1 MNSLSSNPY
10 KIAYLVTVPMV
21 AKVFLSHQICT
32 LSKMYRVTLITNL
45 KEQGDLLNW
54 VPDNVEVIDMPISRE
69 INLIS
74 DLKVL
79 FLLIKLFYKSN
90 FSLVHSVSP
99 KAGLLAMLA
108 SFMTQVPVRLHTFT
122 GQVWVT
128 KHGIGKRLLRWL
140 DRLINSLA
148 TIVLIDSRSQQDFL
162 IENKVVKKTSSIV
175 LGEGSISGVDLDRF
189 RVDPIARKQIRLDL
203 ETPDNA
209 IVFLFLGRI
218 KKEKGILE
226 LADAFSRVHQ
236 KYRNTELWIVG
247 PDEDS
252 LHYILEEITGI
263 HLIPFTTSPEKY
275 MAASDVLCLPS
286 HREGFGSVIIEAG
299 ACGIPSIGSNIYGLN
314 DAIVDGETGILIPLK
329 LVNELESAMGLLVND
344 RKLRQKMGKAACKR
358 SASKFSQDILT
369 EQLVDLYKD
378 LLKGHTHKALG

>member
-1 MNSLSSNPY
+1 
-10 KIAYLVTVPMV
+10 MV

-32 LSKMYRVTLITNL
+32 LSKMYRVTLVANL
-45 KEQGDLLNW
+45 KEQGNLLDW
-54 VPDNVEVIDMPISRE
+54 VPDNVEIIDIPICRE

-79 FLLIKLFYKSN
+79 FLLMKFFYKSN

-108 SFMTQVPVRLHTFT
+108 SFMTKVPVRLHTFT
-122 GQVWVT
+122 GQVWAT
-128 KHGIGKRLLRWL
+128 KHGAGKRLLRWL
-140 DRLINSLA
+140 DRLINALA
-148 TIVLIDSRSQQDFL
+148 TIVLIDSRSQQNFL

-189 RVDPIARKQIRLDL
+189 KADPVIREQVRLDL
-203 ETPDNA
+203 ITPENV

-226 LADAFSRVHQ
+226 LANAFSRVHQ
-236 KYRNTELWIVG
+236 KYRNTALWIVG

-252 LHYILEEITGI
+252 LQHKLEKITGI
-263 HLIPFTTSPEKY
+263 HLIPFTNSPEKY
-275 MAASDVLCLPS
+275 MASSDILCLPS
-286 HREGFGSVIIEAG
+286 YREGFGSVIIEAG
-299 ACGIPSIGSNIYGLN
+299 ACGVPSIGSNIYGLN

-329 LVNELESAMGLLVND
+329 SVTELENAMELLVND
-344 RKLRQKMGKAACKR
+344 SKLRHKMGEAARER
-358 SASKFSQDILT
+358 SVSIFSQNILT
-369 EQLVDLYKD
+369 EQLVDLYKS
-378 LLKGHTHKALG
+378 LLQDHVHKTSN

>member
-1 MNSLSSNPY
+1 
-10 KIAYLVTVPMV
+10 
-21 AKVFLSHQICT
+21 
-32 LSKMYRVTLITNL
+32 MYRVTLVTNL
-45 KEQGDLLNW
+45 REQGDLLDW
-54 VPDNVEVIDMPISRE
+54 LPDNVEVIDIPICRE

-79 FLLIKLFYKSN
+79 FLLMKLFYKSN

-128 KHGIGKRLLRWL
+128 KHAIGKRLLRWL

-148 TIVLIDSRSQQDFL
+148 TIVLIDSHSQQDFL
-162 IENKVVKKTSSIV
+162 IENKVVKKTGSIV

-189 RVDPIARKQIRLDL
+189 RADPIVRKQVRLDL

-218 KKEKGILE
+218 KKEKGMLG
-226 LADAFSRVHQ
+226 LAEAFSRIHQ
-236 KYRNTELWIVG
+236 KYKNTMLWIVG

-252 LHYILEEITGI
+252 LRPKLEKITGI
-263 HLIPFTTSPEKY
+263 CLIPFTNSPERY
-275 MAASDVLCLPS
+275 MAASDVFCLPS
-286 HREGFGSVIIEAG
+286 YREGFGSVIIEAG
-299 ACGIPSIGSNIYGLN
+299 ACGIPSIGSNIYGLS
-314 DAIVDGETGILIPLK
+314 DAIVDGETGILISLK
-329 LVNELESAMGLLVND
+329 SVNELESAMELLVND
-344 RKLRQKMGKAACKR
+344 RELCQKMGKAAYERAK
-358 SASKFSQDILT
+358 SMFPQDVLT
-369 EQLVDLYKD
+369 KQLVDLYKD
-378 LLKGHTHKALG
+378 LLQGYAHKLLD

>member
-1 MNSLSSNPY
+1 
-10 KIAYLVTVPMV
+10 MV

-32 LSKMYRVTLITNL
+32 LAQIYKVTLFTNL
-45 KEQGDLLNW
+45 KNQGSLLNW
-54 VPDNVEVIDMPISRE
+54 VQNNVEIIDVPIRRK
-69 INLIS
+69 INLAS

-79 FLLIKLFYKSN
+79 FLLVKFFYKSN
-90 FSLVHSVSP
+90 FSLVHSVTP
-99 KAGLLAMLA
+99 KAGLLAILA
-108 SFMTQVPVRLHTFT
+108 SFITKVPVRLHTFT

-128 KHGIGKRLLRWL
+128 KYGIVKYLLRWL
-140 DRLINSLA
+140 DRLINALS
-148 TIVLIDSRSQQDFL
+148 TIVLIDSHSQQNFL

-189 RVDPIARKQIRLDL
+189 RVNPIIRKQARLCL
-203 ETPDNA
+203 ATPDNV

-218 KKEKGILE
+218 KKEKGVLE
-226 LADAFSRVHQ
+226 LAKAFSRVHQ
-236 KYRNTELWIVG
+236 KYKNTALWIVG

-252 LHYILEEITGI
+252 LRSKLEKITGI
-263 HLIPFTTSPEKY
+263 RLIPFTNSPQKY

-329 LVNELESAMGLLVND
+329 SVTELENAMELLVND
-344 RKLRQKMGKAACKR
+344 SKLRHKMGEAARER
-358 SASKFSQDILT
+358 SASIFSQDTLT
-369 EQLVDLYKD
+369 GQLVDLYKD
-378 LLKGHTHKALG
+378 LLQGRMHKVLS

>member
-226 LADAFSRVHQ
+226 LVKAFSRLHQ
-236 KYRNTELWIVG
+236 KHKNTVLWIAG
-247 PDEDS
+247 PDEDF
-252 LHYILEEITGI
+252 LHPKLEKIAGI
-263 HLIPFTTSPEKY
+263 CLIPFVNFPEKY
-275 MAASDVLCLPS
+275 MTASDVLCLPS

-299 ACGIPSIGSNIYGLN
+299 ACRVPSIGSNIYGLS

-329 LVNELESAMGLLVND
+329 SVSGLENAMELLVND
-344 RKLRQKMGKAACKR
+344 SKLRHKMGKAAQER
-358 SASKFSQDILT
+358 SASIFSQEILT
-369 EQLVDLYKD
+369 EQLVDLYKS
-378 LLKGHTHKALG
+378 LLQDHLYKA

>member
-1 MNSLSSNPY
+1 
-10 KIAYLVTVPMV
+10 
-21 AKVFLSHQICT
+21 
-32 LSKMYRVTLITNL
+32 MYRVTLVTNL
-45 KEQGDLLNW
+45 KEQGNLLDW
-54 VPDNVEVIDMPISRE
+54 VPDNVKIIGIPICRE
-69 INLIS
+69 INLTS

-79 FLLIKLFYKSN
+79 FLLMKLFYKSN

-108 SFMTQVPVRLHTFT
+108 SFMTKVPVRLHTFT
-122 GQVWVT
+122 GQVWAT

-140 DRLINSLA
+140 DRLINALA
-148 TIVLIDSRSQQDFL
+148 TIVLIDSHSQQDFL

-189 RVDPIARKQIRLDL
+189 RADPVIREQVRLDL
-203 ETPDNA
+203 TTLENV

-226 LADAFSRVHQ
+226 LAEAFSRVNK
-236 KYRNTELWIVG
+236 KYINTALWIVG

-252 LHYILEEITGI
+252 LHFNFEKITGI
-263 HLIPFTTSPEKY
+263 RLIPFTNSPERY

-286 HREGFGSVIIEAG
+286 YREGFGSVIIEAG
-299 ACGIPSIGSNIYGLN
+299 ACGVPSIGSNIYGLN

-329 LVNELESAMGLLVND
+329 SVTELENAMELLAND
-344 RKLRQKMGKAACKR
+344 SKLRHKMGEAARER
-358 SASKFSQDILT
+358 SASIFSQEILT
-369 EQLVDLYKD
+369 EQLVDLYKS
-378 LLKGHTHKALG
+378 LLQDHAHKT

>member
-1 MNSLSSNPY
+1 
-10 KIAYLVTVPMV
+10 
-21 AKVFLSHQICT
+21 
-32 LSKMYRVTLITNL
+32 MYSITLITNL
-45 KEQGDLLNW
+45 KEQGDLLDW
-54 VPDNVEVIDMPISRE
+54 VPDNVEIIDVPICRE
-69 INLIS
+69 INLTS

-79 FLLIKLFYKSN
+79 FLLMRFFYKSN

-108 SFMTQVPVRLHTFT
+108 SFMTKVPVRLHTFT
-122 GQVWVT
+122 GQVWAT
-128 KHGIGKRLLRWL
+128 KHGIGRKLLRWL
-140 DRLINSLA
+140 DRLINALA
-148 TIVLIDSRSQQDFL
+148 TIVLIDSHSQQDFL

-189 RVDPIARKQIRLDL
+189 RADPIAREQVRLDL
-203 ETPDNA
+203 ATPDNF

-226 LADAFSRVHQ
+226 LAEAFSRVNK
-236 KYRNTELWIVG
+236 KYKNTALWIVG

-252 LHYILEEITGI
+252 LRPKLEKITGI
-263 HLIPFTTSPEKY
+263 RLIPFTNSPEKY
-275 MAASDVLCLPS
+275 MTASDVLCLPS

-314 DAIVDGETGILIPLK
+314 DAIVDGETGILISLK
-329 LVNELESAMGLLVND
+329 SVNELESAMGLLVND
-344 RKLRQKMGKAACKR
+344 RKLRQKMGKAACER
-358 SASKFSQDILT
+358 SARKFSQDILM

-378 LLKGHTHKALG
+378 LLQGRMHKALG

>member
-1 MNSLSSNPY
+1 
-10 KIAYLVTVPMV
+10 
-21 AKVFLSHQICT
+21 
-32 LSKMYRVTLITNL
+32 MYRVTLVTNL
-45 KEQGDLLNW
+45 REQGNLLDW
-54 VPDNVEVIDMPISRE
+54 VPDNVEVIDIPICRE
-69 INLIS
+69 VNLTS

-122 GQVWVT
+122 GQVWAT

-175 LGEGSISGVDLDRF
+175 LGKGSISGVDLDRF
-189 RVDPIARKQIRLDL
+189 RADPIVRKQVRLDL
-203 ETPDNA
+203 TTPDNI

-226 LADAFSRVHQ
+226 LTEAFSRVHQ
-236 KYRNTELWIVG
+236 KYKNTVLWVVG

-252 LHYILEEITGI
+252 LYPKLEKITGI
-263 HLIPFTTSPEKY
+263 HLIPFTNSPERY
-275 MAASDVLCLPS
+275 MAASDIFCLPS
-286 HREGFGSVIIEAG
+286 YREGFGSVIIEAS
-299 ACGIPSIGSNIYGLN
+299 ACGIPSIGSNIYGLS
-314 DAIVDGETGILIPLK
+314 DAIVDGETGILISLK
-329 LVNELESAMGLLVND
+329 SVNELESAMELLVND
-344 RKLRQKMGKAACKR
+344 RKLCQKMGKAAYER
-358 SASKFSQDILT
+358 SKSLFPQDALT
-369 EQLVDLYKD
+369 KQLMDLYKD
-378 LLKGHTHKALG
+378 LLQGYAHKVLD

>member
-1 MNSLSSNPY
+1 
-10 KIAYLVTVPMV
+10 MV

-32 LSKMYRVTLITNL
+32 LSKMYRVTLVTNL
-45 KEQGDLLNW
+45 KEQDNLLDW
-54 VPDNVEVIDMPISRE
+54 VPDNVEIIDMPISRE
-69 INLIS
+69 INIIS

-79 FLLIKLFYKSN
+79 LLLMKIFYKSN

-99 KAGLLAMLA
+99 KAGLLSMLA
-108 SFMTQVPVRLHTFT
+108 SFMAQVPVRLHTFT
-122 GQVWVT
+122 GQVWAT
-128 KHGIGKRLLRWL
+128 KHGIGRKLLRWL
-140 DRLINSLA
+140 DRLINALA
-148 TIVLIDSRSQQDFL
+148 TIVLIDSHSQQDFL
-162 IENKVVKKTSSIV
+162 IENKVVKKTGSIV

-189 RVDPIARKQIRLDL
+189 KADPVIREQVRLDL
-203 ETPDNA
+203 TTPENV

-263 HLIPFTTSPEKY
+263 HLIPFTNSPEKY